1 MRLYL
6 VRSEPDKIQVAR
18 APKIRIQIR
27 RWLTTLPQLH
37 RFRGSDSKE
46 APLAPLRNIQNP
58 DFRFQI
64 PDSRFRGSRYQIP
77 DSRVREEHSPHIP
90 RNQDSDSKVG
100 IAPSRRSDAQKSDTT
115 VARALNPPRKAWP
128 RITFQIPDFKDQSSA
143 VTVTGQARSRY
154 QRRRVRGRHRGAEAE
169 GQGGAGHIPGSLVLM
184 KEFRKTGP

>member
-46 APLAPLRNIQNP
+46 ALLAPLRNIQNP

-64 PDSRFRGSRYQIP
+64 PDSRFRGSRYQNP
-77 DSRVREEHSPHIP
+77 VSRVREEHRPDIH
-90 RNQDSDSKVG
+90 RNQDSDSNS
-100 IAPSRRSDAQKSDTT
+100 ALEPSRRSDAQKSDTT

-128 RITFQIPDFKDQSSA
+128 RITFQIPDFKAPPSQAKQGADIRDAGSGEGTEGQKQRGRG
-143 VTVTGQARSRY
+143 GQATF
-154 QRRRVRGRHRGAEAE
+154 
-169 GQGGAGHIPGSLVLM
+169 QGH
-184 KEFRKTGP
+184 

>member
-1 MRLYL
+1 MLGLEKPSQEGHALGLHKVRRIHKPEIKFQSWVTGGLPCTRLYL

-77 DSRVREEHSPHIP
+77 DSRVREEHRPDIH
-90 RNQDSDSKVG
+90 RNQDSDSNS
-100 IAPSRRSDAQKSDTT
+100 ALEPSRRSDAQKSDTT
-115 VARALNPPRKAWP
+115 VAK
-128 RITFQIPDFKDQSSA
+128 
-143 VTVTGQARSRY
+143 
-154 QRRRVRGRHRGAEAE
+154 GAQTA
-169 GQGGAGHIPGSLVLM
+169 QGSMA
-184 KEFRKTGP
+184 